1 MKESKTQLELIGCYD
16 CGTPVAFSAVACPT
30 CGSSEP
36 LGPYV
41 HSPRELKLHRIEEK
55 NDQTLMSMTLL
66 CCGIGLFFGA
76 LIGGIWAAFVPEGR
90 LADFLG
96 GCRHPTFHAFSPGGL
111 AKIAEDLSA
120 YVELSR
126 RWDGKPPT
134 KARN

>member
-66 CCGIGLFFGA
+66 CCGIGLFLGA
-76 LIGGIWAAFVPEGR
+76 LIGGIWAAFGYGLVGAIIGVPAG
-90 LADFLG
+90 F
-96 GCRHPTFHAFSPGGL
+96 
-111 AKIAEDLSA
+111 IIN
-120 YVELSR
+120 VSR
-126 RWDGKPPT
+126 RIFG
-134 KARN
+134 